1 MKKVIII
8 TGTSKGIGRYL
19 AIEYLKFDDYYVVGC
34 SRSETDIKHERYE
47 HYTLDI
53 ADESRVMKMCRAVY
67 KQFNQID
74 VLINNAGIAS
84 MNHSLMT
91 PGSTAKKLMETNY
104 IGTFLFCREVAK
116 LMANK
121 KYGKII
127 NFSTVAVPLNLEGE
141 LAYASSKAAVES
153 LTRVFAKELADY
165 GITCN
170 CVGPTPI
177 DTDLIKS
184 VSTEKIE
191 KLIQNQAIKKKAN
204 FEDVKNVI
212 DFFISD
218 KSAMITGQ
226 TIYLGGIF

>member
-1 MKKVIII
+1 MKVVII
-8 TGTSKGIGRYL
+8 TGTSKGIGKYL
-19 AIEYLKFDDYYVVGC
+19 ANEYLKLDDYYIIGC
-34 SRSETDIKHERYE
+34 SRGASELNHERYL
-47 HYTLDI
+47 HFQLDVS
-53 ADESRVMKMCRAVY
+53 DEKQVTKMCRDVY
-67 KQFNQID
+67 KRFKQID

-91 PGSTAKKLMETNY
+91 PGNTVKRLIETNY
-104 IGTFLFCREVAK
+104 LGTFLFCREVAK

-121 KYGKII
+121 KSGKIV

-153 LTRVFAKELADY
+153 LTRIFAKELSNY

-177 DTDLIKS
+177 DTDLIKN
-184 VSTEKIE
+184 VSDDKIDR
-191 KLIQNQAIKKKAN
+191 LIQMQAIKKKAN

-218 KSAMITGQ
+218 KSDMITGQ
-226 TIYLGGIF
+226 VIYLGGIF